1 MSRGDSR
8 NLMVVS
14 LVAGT
19 TMHIAGSKFPMSRF
33 FMAAA
38 GLFLA
43 VWGSAIVLDYMLP
56 GYFWQIFL
64 VLAVILLGFLGKA
77 VYDGRLR

>member
-1 MSRGDSR
+1 
-8 NLMVVS
+8 
-14 LVAGT
+14 
-19 TMHIAGSKFPMSRF
+19 MHTAGSKFPMSRI

-43 VWGSAIVLDYMLP
+43 AWGSAIVIDYMLP
-56 GYFWQIFL
+56 GAFWQIFL
-64 VLAVILLGFLGKA
+64 VLAVILLGFFGKA